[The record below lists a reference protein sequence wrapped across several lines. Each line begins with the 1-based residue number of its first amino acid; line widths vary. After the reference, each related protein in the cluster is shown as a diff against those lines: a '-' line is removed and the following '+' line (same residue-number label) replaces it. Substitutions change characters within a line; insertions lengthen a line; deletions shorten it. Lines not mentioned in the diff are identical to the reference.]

1 MLFICLGDSITYGYP
16 YGPASSWVSLSQ
28 PSVTVE
34 LVNKGEN
41 GDTIG
46 DMLARFQ
53 RDVLDL
59 KPTDVL
65 VLGGTND
72 AWNSIPLK
80 TVQEKLKAMFHLACT
95 HNIRFHLGLP
105 IPINVHSLNDPFL
118 DQAIR
123 TAPYLESYRSWM
135 RVFAAQHKIDL
146 IDFYSPMLG
155 SDGTANPNYYSD
167 SGHPNHKGYQIMATT
182 MIGYL
187 QNANLA

>member
-1 MLFICLGDSITYGYP
+1 MLFVCLGDSITYGYP

-28 PSVTVE
+28 PHVCIE
-34 LVNKGEN
+34 LVNKGHN
-41 GDTIG
+41 GDTLG

-53 RDVLDL
+53 RDVVAL

-72 AWNSIPLK
+72 AWNSIPLE
-80 TVQEKLKAMFHLACT
+80 TVQEKVEAMVRLANT
-95 HNIRFHLGLP
+95 HRIRFHLGLP
-105 IPINVHSLNDPFL
+105 IPVNIHSLDDPFL
-118 DQAIR
+118 EQTIK
-123 TAPYLESYRSWM
+123 TAPYLDSYRRWM
-135 RVFAAQHKIDL
+135 SLYAAENKINL

-155 SDGTANPNYYSD
+155 SDGTANPDYFSD
-167 SGHPNHKGYQIMATT
+167 SGHPNHKGYQIMATI

>member
-16 YGPASSWVSLSQ
+16 YGPAFSWVSLSQ
-28 PSVTVE
+28 DSVNVE
-34 LVNKGEN
+34 LVNKGHN

-53 RDVLDL
+53 RDVLAL

-72 AWNSIPLK
+72 AWNRIPLK
-80 TVQEKLKAMFHLACT
+80 SVREQLASMLHLANT

-105 IPINVHSLNDPFL
+105 IPINIHSLDDPFL
-118 DQAIR
+118 DQAIE
-123 TAPYLESYRSWM
+123 TAPYLESYRNWM
-135 RVFAAQHKIDL
+135 RQYAAQNKFDL
-146 IDFYSPMLG
+146 IDFYTPMLS
-155 SDGTANPNYYSD
+155 SDGTGNPDYYVD